1 MYDMYSHLT
10 NINVYDILRIFREE
24 ETRLHDAKSYTYII
38 MGKPGA
44 TGKTRLCQL
53 LKERGLNAIE
63 ISENIV
69 NLVEYNDNK
78 NHVIVDTLNMQVVI
92 ILNKPLVEETT
103 DE

>member
-1 MYDMYSHLT
+1 MYDMHTHLT
-10 NINVYDILRIFREE
+10 NITVYDVLEMLREE
-24 ETRLHDAKSYTYII
+24 RTRLNDVKSYTYII

-63 ISENIV
+63 ISENIIS
-69 NLVEYNDNK
+69 LVEYNDNK

-92 ILNKPLVEETT
+92 VLNKPLKEETNN
-103 DE
+103 E